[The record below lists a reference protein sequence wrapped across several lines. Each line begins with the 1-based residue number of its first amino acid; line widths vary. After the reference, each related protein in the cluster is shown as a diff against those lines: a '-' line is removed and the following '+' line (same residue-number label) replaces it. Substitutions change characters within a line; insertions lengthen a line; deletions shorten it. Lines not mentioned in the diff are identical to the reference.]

1 MSNTFGRLFRLT
13 TFGESHG
20 TLIGGVV
27 DGFPAGFPLN
37 LDKVQ
42 DKLNLRK
49 PGSSNLVSERNEN
62 DIVEFHSGLIKN
74 ITIGSP
80 IAFIIKNKDNRSKDY
95 NNLKEIFRPSHADF
109 TYQKKYGI
117 RDPYGG
123 GRSSARNCL

>member
-37 LDKVQ
+37 LDKIQ

-49 PGSSNLVSERNEN
+49 PGSSNLVSKGMKMILLN
-62 DIVEFHSGLIKN
+62 
-74 ITIGSP
+74 
-80 IAFIIKNKDNRSKDY
+80 FIRV
-95 NNLKEIFRPSHADF
+95 
-109 TYQKKYGI
+109 
-117 RDPYGG
+117 
-123 GRSSARNCL
+123 